1 MKVSLKKAFSI
12 LDGRLSTEIDEVY
25 KMLNFIFDENFMTH
39 QLPTAMDVLVKENPE
54 WFKKGVVIIANIK
67 LTNKTNDFK
76 ELMKLIDEGF
86 STHKLKLGKIKPK
99 IGFLSGLFSK

>member
-1 MKVSLKKAFSI
+1 MEVSLKTAFSI

-39 QLPTAMDVLVKENPE
+39 QLPAAMRALKKENPE
-54 WFKKGVVIIANIK
+54 WFKNGVAIIDDIK
-67 LTNKTNDFK
+67 RTNKTNDFK

-86 STHKLKLGKIKPK
+86 PTHKIKLGKIKAE
-99 IGFLSGLFSK
+99 IGFLAGLV